1 MATAAPLDFAPMMG
15 PVARRLLGEPNKA
28 LSNARTLRWGT
39 HGSLKVDLDP
49 GAFHDKEANQGGG
62 VLDLVMREQRCDKRT
77 ALAWMER
84 EGFIEPRSDNRSALT
99 GRTFYDYA
107 DADGAVAFRVEKRG
121 KGHVPPFLQH
131 GPDGRG
137 GFHAGKG
144 CMSGVARLPYR
155 LPELLAAD
163 PAAPVFVVEGE
174 KDADRLAA
182 LGLVATTNSEGAGKF
197 RAELAVHFA
206 GRRVVIIPDNDKPG
220 RDHAADVASK
230 LAGVAASIATLE
242 LPGLP
247 EKGDVSDWIPRQDHG
262 ADAAPRLLEL
272 AEAALHQPAETFPIA
287 DLAAWARTEPTSKAF
302 AMAGFIPAGEVTLFT
317 GPGGSNKS
325 TFGLQLCACSAAA
338 LPMLGVPVAPG
349 PALYVTAEDEDR
361 ENHWRLRKIAGW
373 IRTSLDRLAGKLHVV
388 SLRGRLNNEL
398 ATFDAEGRLH
408 VAPAMRLLRATIEA
422 TGSRLIV
429 LDNVAHLFAGNEND
443 RANVTAFVNLLY
455 QLCRDLGVTVVLIG
469 HPNKAGDSYSGST
482 AWLNAVRSQIVL
494 QRPEDSEDPDARVLT
509 LGKANYA
516 RQGEQLAFRW
526 HDFALVLDDA
536 LPSSTRDELAAV
548 IQANRQNERFLQ
560 CLAKSA
566 EEKRATSPNRSASN
580 YAPRTFAKMTLGR
593 GTSEAGFEAAME
605 RLLHLGVI
613 VNGAK
618 VYQRDN
624 RAWVTGIGLAE
635 NGAPTPAPTPAQTP
649 AQTVHEPAPSY
660 TTDLHALT
668 PPSTTYYPGAA
679 TRAAAPSPTSDLPRR
694 HGGMILAPG
703 ENPDDDVPGWPN

>member
-1 MATAAPLDFAPMMG
+1 MSAHARIPASGSAGTPIDFAPMMG
-15 PVARRLLGEPNKA
+15 LVARRLLGEPNRA
-28 LSNARTLRWGT
+28 LSSGRTLRWGT

-62 VLDLVMREQRCDKRT
+62 VLDLVMREQRCDKGG

-84 EGFIEPRSDNRSALT
+84 EGFIETRPGQRQEPAA
-99 GRTFYDYA
+99 RTFYDYA
-107 DADGAVAFRVEKRG
+107 DADGVIAYRVERRG
-121 KGHVPPFLQH
+121 KDHVPPFLQY

-144 CMSGVARLPYR
+144 CMSRVARLPYR

-174 KDADRLAA
+174 KDADRLTA

-197 RAELAVHFA
+197 RAELARHFA

-230 LAGVAASIATLE
+230 LAGVAAAIATLE
-242 LPGLP
+242 LPDLP
-247 EKGDVSDWIPRQDHG
+247 EKGDVSGWIPLQDYG
-262 ADAAPRLLEL
+262 ADAAPRLLAL
-272 AEAALHQPAETFPIA
+272 AEAALHQPTETFPIA
-287 DLAAWARTEPTSKAF
+287 DLTAWARTEPAPKAF
-302 AMAGFIPAGEVTLFT
+302 TMAGFIPAGEVTLFT

-325 TFGLQLCACSAAA
+325 TFGLQLCACAAA
-338 LPMLGVPVAPG
+338 SLPMLGVAVAAG

-373 IRTSLDRLAGKLHVV
+373 IGTSLDRLAGKLHVV

-443 RANVTAFVNLLY
+443 RAHVTAFVNLLY
-455 QLCRDLGVTVVLIG
+455 QLCRDLSVTVVLIG

-494 QRPEDSEDPDARVLT
+494 ERPEGSPDPDARLLT

-516 RQGEQLAFRW
+516 RQGEELTFRW
-526 HDFALVLDDA
+526 HDFALVQDMELA
-536 LPSSTRDELAAV
+536 PNVREELAATAAASGDNA
-548 IQANRQNERFLQ
+548 IFLA
-560 CLAKSA
+560 CLEA
-566 EEKRATSPNRSASN
+566 RARDGLIVSPNVSPN
-580 YAPRTFAKMTLGR
+580 YAPAQFEAMPLAKGIGKVRLR
-593 GTSEAGFEAAME
+593 AAME
-605 RLLHLGVI
+605 RLLSI
-613 VNGAK
+613 GAIE
-618 VYQRDN
+618 VFDR
-624 RAWVTGIGLAE
+624 E
-635 NGAPTPAPTPAQTP
+635 NKDKGRSIKALRVGPRTSPHGFPDASRTVSGRIPGRTPDQAPHDPA
-649 AQTVHEPAPSY
+649 H
-660 TTDLHALT
+660 T
-668 PPSTTYYPGAA
+668 PPLKGGEGAA
-679 TRAAAPSPTSDLPRR
+679 TRAAAPSPIEDRPRR
-694 HGGMILAPG
+694 HGGPILAPG
-703 ENPDDDVPGWPN
+703 E